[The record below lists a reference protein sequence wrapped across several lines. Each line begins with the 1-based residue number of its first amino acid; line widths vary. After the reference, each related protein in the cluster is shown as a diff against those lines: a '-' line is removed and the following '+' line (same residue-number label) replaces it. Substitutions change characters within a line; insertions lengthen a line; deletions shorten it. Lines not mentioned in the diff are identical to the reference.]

1 MGAWETDLIGN
12 DTVQDFFIEVENIS
26 KIKNFADMVNKNSL
40 DDSIIPLIK
49 EKREKLLDNAKNEY
63 SWESSMAILS
73 YIGIL
78 KMLNIELTEDEL
90 QEFEKALKEEYRES
104 EVWSE
109 PELRES
115 YIKALEIAVKENTTY
130 DFSMKIMQ

>member
-1 MGAWETDLIGN
+1 
-12 DTVQDFFIEVENIS
+12 
-26 KIKNFADMVNKNSL
+26 
-40 DDSIIPLIK
+40 
-49 EKREKLLDNAKNEY
+49 
-63 SWESSMAILS
+63 MAILS
-73 YIGIL
+73 YIGVL

-115 YIKALEIAVKENTTY
+115 YIKALEVAVKENTTY